1 MLSFSRF
8 FLLTST
14 LLLSTLLISAAQPF
28 SGDWQGQLKSP
39 AQTVAATLRLIP
51 KGQQLGGRL
60 DIAGDTYTLAGT
72 ITGNKASGT
81 MTYPT
86 DGSTF
91 PFTMQLTGTT
101 LQVNITAFGVGMVG
115 AFTRS
120 TGTGTTTAAVSDKL
134 YRDPALIG
142 AWQTSEQ
149 YGGGANSGGFYG
161 GSTSTMIL
169 NADGSFGDGG
179 STSYISGSNSSG
191 ISQGKDNQVIAQ
203 LNAMGAK
210 WFTKGNI
217 FYVRIR
223 QNGTVQDIPSS
234 KYYVEN
240 NNALLT
246 DLKTGAKTLY
256 RRVR

>member
-1 MLSFSRF
+1 MLFCNVLASSF
-8 FLLTST
+8 
-14 LLLSTLLISAAQPF
+14 AQPF

-60 DIAGDTYTLAGT
+60 DIASDMYTIAGT
-72 ITGNKASGT
+72 ITGNKATGT

-115 AFTRS
+115 AFTKS
-120 TGTGTTTAAVSDKL
+120 TGAGTVTAATSDKL

-161 GSTSTMIL
+161 GNTSTMIL

-191 ISQGKDNQVIAQ
+191 ISQGKGNQVIAQ

-223 QNGTVQDIPSS
+223 QNSTVQDIPSS